1 MDKTTLSAEHRKRI
15 SEGRRR
21 QIARDKA
28 AGLRAQRS
36 ISHSE
41 AMLRYHRK
49 KRAALAAAMQQPAEP
64 IRPSPP
70 PAAPAGVVLPLS
82 EILPRIPTPD
92 LIAELSRRVGA

>member
-1 MDKTTLSAEHRKRI
+1 MHKTVLSEEHRRKI

-28 AGLRAQRS
+28 AGKRAERS
-36 ISHSE
+36 ISRSE

-49 KRAALAAAMQQPAEP
+49 KRAEVAAAMAAHAAAPT
-64 IRPSPP
+64 P
-70 PAAPAGVVLPLS
+70 PALSTGVVVPLS

-92 LIAELSRRVGA
+92 LLAELSRRVSA